1 MKQSSEADLEVI
13 IERLPPS
20 VAAILRD
27 RGNRDG
33 LLEIILDLGRKPE
46 ARYID
51 ETVILSDREVSD
63 DDILYVTQRISPFGG
78 DNRAGIERSLHR
90 I

>member
-13 IERLPPS
+13 NERLPPS

-63 DDILYVTQRISPFGG
+63 DDILYL
-78 DNRAGIERSLHR
+78 SLIH